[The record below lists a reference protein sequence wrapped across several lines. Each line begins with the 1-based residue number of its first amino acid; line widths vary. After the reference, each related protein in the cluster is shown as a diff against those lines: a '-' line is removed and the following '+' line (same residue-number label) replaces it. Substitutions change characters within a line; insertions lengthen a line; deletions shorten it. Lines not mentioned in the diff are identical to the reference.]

1 MAVEVPADAS
11 ASSVVELLAQR
22 IVQRSLPVPIP
33 MTPEA
38 IRERLGRALGR
49 FVGTRDPRRRRTFGR
64 LAYALMATPE
74 GTNAQLAAE
83 AGISPQALQRAA
95 DVLAKAG
102 LLTVSYRKNIRYQGL
117 SETGEIWLLP
127 HAQGTAPAH

>member
-1 MAVEVPADAS
+1 MADELPVDAS
-11 ASSVVELLAQR
+11 ATAVVELLAQR
-22 IVQRSLPVPIP
+22 IAQRSLPVPIP

-38 IRERLGRALGR
+38 IRERLGRALGQ
-49 FVGTRDPRRRRTFGR
+49 FVGTRDPRHCRTFGR

-74 GTNAQLAAE
+74 ATNAELAAV

-95 DVLAKAG
+95 DLLVKAG

-117 SETGEIWLLP
+117 SATGEIWLLP
-127 HAQGTAPAH
+127 HAQGTA